1 MEVIMAA
8 LVKKTSSRFTR
19 WCGEFVARNKPPH
32 GWYEHN
38 GPGIA

>member
-8 LVKKTSSRFTR
+8 LVRKTKFSLTR
-19 WCGEFVARNKPPH
+19 WCKDFVAKNKPPH
-32 GWYEHN
+32 RWFGHN

>member
-8 LVKKTSSRFTR
+8 LVRNTDRFTR
-19 WCGEFVARNKPPH
+19 WCKEFVAKNKPPH
-32 GWYEHN
+32 RWYEHN